1 MNKIALIFLLFPIL
15 LFSQDDL
22 LNDLESDVVLDN
34 TAIAIFKGLKVVNF
48 ESTKLASKKDLF
60 LVVAHR
66 FGSVKYGFDDFF
78 GLDNAVTQIK
88 FIYGVNEWLNIGVA
102 RSSFMKKYGVHAKY
116 RLLQQGRD
124 GFLMSVVG
132 YNLVTANTSLDKDQ
146 FPNIEFNDRLTYT
159 SQILLSR
166 KFSESFS
173 FLIAPTYIHENLATR
188 SREVMGNGTTINHD
202 EDHNQFALGF
212 GGRYKLAKR
221 WSVNIDYGLHLN
233 RNKNSSFRNP
243 LSVGIDLETGGHV
256 FQMHFTN
263 AQAMFEEG
271 YLVNAQG
278 NWSEGDIFFGFNLS
292 RVF

>member
-173 FLIAPTYIHENLATR
+173 FLIAPTYIH
-188 SREVMGNGTTINHD
+188 D